1 MYYIQVLK
9 QENKINSRNS
19 KIKLR
24 KFNYRNI
31 IYIYYINMN
40 STINLIKEIEDL
52 KKKIKLYE
60 ISTKLDYEKIQWLKD
75 EIIYL
80 KYINDM
86 R

>member
-1 MYYIQVLK
+1 M
-9 QENKINSRNS
+9 IN
-19 KIKLR
+19 LQ
-24 KFNYRNI
+24 
-31 IYIYYINMN
+31 
-40 STINLIKEIEDL
+40 LIKEIEEL

>member
-1 MYYIQVLK
+1 
-9 QENKINSRNS
+9 
-19 KIKLR
+19 
-24 KFNYRNI
+24 
-31 IYIYYINMN
+31 MN
-40 STINLIKEIEDL
+40 NLELIKEIEDL

-80 KYINDM
+80 KYINDI

>member
-1 MYYIQVLK
+1 
-9 QENKINSRNS
+9 
-19 KIKLR
+19 
-24 KFNYRNI
+24 
-31 IYIYYINMN
+31 MN
-40 STINLIKEIEDL
+40 NLELIKEIEKL

-80 KYINDM
+80 KYVNDM

>member
-1 MYYIQVLK
+1 
-9 QENKINSRNS
+9 
-19 KIKLR
+19 
-24 KFNYRNI
+24 
-31 IYIYYINMN
+31 MN
-40 STINLIKEIEDL
+40 SSTLQLIKEIEDL

-60 ISTKLDYEKIQWLKD
+60 ISTKLDYEKIQFLKD

>member
-1 MYYIQVLK
+1 
-9 QENKINSRNS
+9 
-19 KIKLR
+19 
-24 KFNYRNI
+24 
-31 IYIYYINMN
+31 MN
-40 STINLIKEIEDL
+40 NLELIKEIEEL

-80 KYINDM
+80 KYINYM

>member
-1 MYYIQVLK
+1 
-9 QENKINSRNS
+9 
-19 KIKLR
+19 
-24 KFNYRNI
+24 
-31 IYIYYINMN
+31 MN
-40 STINLIKEIEDL
+40 NLELIKEIEEL

>member
-1 MYYIQVLK
+1 
-9 QENKINSRNS
+9 
-19 KIKLR
+19 
-24 KFNYRNI
+24 
-31 IYIYYINMN
+31 MN
-40 STINLIKEIEDL
+40 NLELIKEIEEL

-75 EIIYL
+75 ENIYL

>member
-1 MYYIQVLK
+1 
-9 QENKINSRNS
+9 
-19 KIKLR
+19 
-24 KFNYRNI
+24 
-31 IYIYYINMN
+31 MN
-40 STINLIKEIEDL
+40 NLQLIKEIEEL

-80 KYINDM
+80 KYVNDM

>member
-1 MYYIQVLK
+1 
-9 QENKINSRNS
+9 
-19 KIKLR
+19 
-24 KFNYRNI
+24 
-31 IYIYYINMN
+31 MN
-40 STINLIKEIEDL
+40 NLQLIKEIEEL

>member
-1 MYYIQVLK
+1 MSNL
-9 QENKINSRNS
+9 E
-19 KIKLR
+19 
-24 KFNYRNI
+24 
-31 IYIYYINMN
+31 
-40 STINLIKEIEDL
+40 LIKEIEEL
-52 KKKIKLYE
+52 KKKLKLYE

>member
-1 MYYIQVLK
+1 M
-9 QENKINSRNS
+9 N
-19 KIKLR
+19 
-24 KFNYRNI
+24 
-31 IYIYYINMN
+31 N
-40 STINLIKEIEDL
+40 STLQLFKEIEEL

>member
-1 MYYIQVLK
+1 
-9 QENKINSRNS
+9 
-19 KIKLR
+19 
-24 KFNYRNI
+24 
-31 IYIYYINMN
+31 MN
-40 STINLIKEIEDL
+40 SSTLQLIKEIEDL

>member
-1 MYYIQVLK
+1 
-9 QENKINSRNS
+9 
-19 KIKLR
+19 
-24 KFNYRNI
+24 
-31 IYIYYINMN
+31 MN
-40 STINLIKEIEDL
+40 NLELIKEIEEL

-80 KYINDM
+80 KYINDI

>member
-1 MYYIQVLK
+1 
-9 QENKINSRNS
+9 
-19 KIKLR
+19 
-24 KFNYRNI
+24 
-31 IYIYYINMN
+31 MN
-40 STINLIKEIEDL
+40 NLQLIKEIEEL

-80 KYINDM
+80 KYANDM

>member
-1 MYYIQVLK
+1 
-9 QENKINSRNS
+9 
-19 KIKLR
+19 
-24 KFNYRNI
+24 
-31 IYIYYINMN
+31 MN
-40 STINLIKEIEDL
+40 NLELVKEIEEL

>member
-1 MYYIQVLK
+1 
-9 QENKINSRNS
+9 
-19 KIKLR
+19 
-24 KFNYRNI
+24 
-31 IYIYYINMN
+31 MN
-40 STINLIKEIEDL
+40 NLQLIKEIEEL

-80 KYINDM
+80 KYINDV

>member
-1 MYYIQVLK
+1 
-9 QENKINSRNS
+9 
-19 KIKLR
+19 
-24 KFNYRNI
+24 
-31 IYIYYINMN
+31 MN